1 MIVLLRHG
9 RTEANAQGLLLG
21 RADPVLDD
29 VGREQARAAAAVLAE
44 TASVGRIVS
53 SPLARCRATAEI
65 VAGFLAE
72 VGGEGP
78 GSPVEV
84 DERWI
89 ELDYGELDGTP
100 LSEVPPATWSA
111 WQGDVDWAP
120 PGGESHA
127 ALGKRVRAA
136 CDELATAPAGDG
148 DVLVVSHVSPIK
160 AAVAWALAVGDEV
173 AWHLFL
179 APGSIT
185 RIAPRG
191 TRQSLQ
197 SFNETAHLR

>member
-1 MIVLLRHG
+1 VIVLLRHG
-9 RTEANAQGLLLG
+9 RTEANARGLLLG
-21 RADPVLDD
+21 RADPRLDD
-29 VGREQARAAAAVLAE
+29 VGREQARAAAEVVAA

-65 VAGFLAE
+65 VAGV
-72 VGGEGP
+72 VGEDV
-78 GSPVEV
+78 PVEV
-84 DERWI
+84 EIDERWI

-100 LSEVPPATWSA
+100 LSEVPPATWAA
-111 WQGDVDWAP
+111 WQGDVGWAP
-120 PGGESHA
+120 PGGESHTT
-127 ALGKRVRAA
+127 LGKRVRAV
-136 CDELATAPAGDG
+136 CDELAGAPAGNG

-160 AAVAWALAVGDEV
+160 AAVAWALGVGDEV

-191 TRQSLQ
+191 TRHSLQ

>member
-1 MIVLLRHG
+1 VIVLLRHG

-21 RADPVLDD
+21 RADPALDD
-29 VGREQARAAAAVLAE
+29 VGRQQASAAAAVVAE
-44 TASVGRIVS
+44 TASVGRIVC

-65 VAGFLAE
+65 VSGL
-72 VGGEGP
+72 VGV
-78 GSPVEV
+78 PVEI

-100 LSEVPPATWSA
+100 LAEVPPATWAA
-111 WQGDVDWAP
+111 WHSDVSWAP

-127 ALGKRVRAA
+127 DLGKRVRAA
-136 CDELATAPAGDG
+136 CDELAADPAGGG
-148 DVLVVSHVSPIK
+148 DALVVSHVSPIK
-160 AAVAWALAVGDEV
+160 AAVAWALGVGDEV
-173 AWHLFL
+173 AWHLYL
-179 APGSIT
+179 APASIT

-191 TRQSLQ
+191 TRHSLQ

>member
-29 VGREQARAAAAVLAE
+29 VGRGQARAAAGEVAA

-65 VAGFLAE
+65 VAGVLGADAPIE
-72 VGGEGP
+72 VEI
-78 GSPVEV
+78 

-100 LSEVPPATWSA
+100 LSEVPVATWAA

-127 ALGKRVRAA
+127 TLGKRVRAA
-136 CDELATAPAGDG
+136 CEELAAAPAGDG

-160 AAVAWALAVGDEV
+160 AAVAWALAVDDTV

-179 APGSIT
+179 SPASIT
-185 RIAPRG
+185 RIAPRD
-191 TRQSLQ
+191 TRHSLQ
-197 SFNETAHLR
+197 SFNETGHLR